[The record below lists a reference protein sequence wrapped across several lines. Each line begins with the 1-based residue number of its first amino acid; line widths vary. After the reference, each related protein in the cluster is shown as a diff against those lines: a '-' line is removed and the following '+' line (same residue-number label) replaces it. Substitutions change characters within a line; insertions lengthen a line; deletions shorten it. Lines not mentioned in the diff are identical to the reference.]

1 MSHNNSPESSGKMP
15 ESLRCMYRYVRDTA
29 VTPGCIADVLRVY
42 HQVINVLPAVP
53 GKFTV
58 SLREMFT
65 DIREMFTDNGEMFTD
80 NWEMFTDIRSI
91 PNSNRKLS
99 AYNKCTSVF

>member
-1 MSHNNSPESSGKMP
+1 
-15 ESLRCMYRYVRDTA
+15 MYRYVRDTA
-29 VTPGCIADVLRVY
+29 VTPGCIADVLSVH

-65 DIREMFTDNGEMFTD
+65 DIRDMFA
-80 NWEMFTDIRSI
+80 DIRSI
-91 PNSNRKLS
+91 PNSNRELS
-99 AYNKCTSVF
+99 AYIKCTSVF